1 MLKSNGFIAKIKSP
15 SEIAE
20 YLEKVRADIGT
31 ETVPCIVQCSGCFDL
46 LHPDHITHLEEAS
59 RFGNYLVVSVNSDE
73 SIARLKGVGRPII
86 PLFGRLHMLAA
97 LRCVDVVTWFEEDEP
112 SRIIEEIKPDIYV
125 KAIDS
130 IGRPMPEL
138 AIVFKYGALRCTS
151 VGDIHT
157 TTLIERIREENHVK
171 DTDTV
176 VGGEPLPGAVPVDK
190 PPARKKRTR
199 SKNT

>member
-59 RFGNYLVVSVNSDE
+59 HFGNYLVVSINSDE
-73 SIARLKGVGRPII
+73 SIARLKGIGRPII
-86 PLFGRLHMLAA
+86 PLAGRLRMLAA
-97 LRCVDVVTWFEEDEP
+97 LHCVDLVTWFEEDEP
-112 SRIIEEIKPDIYV
+112 SQIIEQIQPNIYV

-130 IGRPMPEL
+130 IGKPMPEL
-138 AIVFKYGALRCTS
+138 ATVFKYGALRCTT

-157 TTLIERIREENHVK
+157 TTLIERIREKKHVENS
-171 DTDTV
+171 DPL
-176 VGGEPLPGAVPVDK
+176 VGGESLPGVGSVDK
-190 PPARKKRTR
+190 TPVRTKRSR
-199 SKNT
+199 SKNA